1 MKLNWGHYIAIALG
15 SFMIF
20 ILTLMFTA
28 GDSGHAMVT
37 ENYYEKELTFQNEI
51 DAEKRANAL
60 TEKPELNAQANGM
73 LLTFPAEI
81 KEVKGDVYLMRNN
94 DETKDV
100 RMPLKLDGNNKML
113 IPSVK
118 LIDGEY
124 DFFLKWEKD
133 NQEYLVK
140 KTFQWV
146 SQS

>member
-15 SFMIF
+15 CFMIF
-20 ILTLMFTA
+20 ILTLLFTA

-37 ENYYEKELTFQNEI
+37 EDYYEKELTFQNEI
-51 DAEKRANAL
+51 DAENRANSL
-60 TEKPELNAQANGM
+60 IEKPELNSQANGFV
-73 LLTFPAEI
+73 LAFPEDI
-81 KEVKGDVYLMRNN
+81 KDIKGEVYFMRNN
-94 DETKDV
+94 DETQDI
-100 RMPLKLDGNNKML
+100 RMKLKLDGNNKML

-118 LIDGEY
+118 LVDGEY

-140 KTFQWV
+140 KTIQWV